1 MRSFALSDSAPA
13 AAIAES
19 SGRVAPF
26 SSRDKLII
34 FDADGT
40 IIDAYQA
47 IETTFGRHGL
57 QLGDLDRFQKRH
69 KLFKYLGG
77 MKEFPRNLA
86 RHLGGASHKE
96 LIGSLTDVYREQAVL
111 YPGIASL
118 IKHILSSSDIRIGLV
133 TRNVTN
139 EPLLTLGKL
148 FARHDLDLKAFDYV
162 ACIPLKTPKTEYF
175 AAARQQLGINPARS
189 FSCGDEHNDYLSAI
203 GAGFSPFM
211 VSYGFEDFQR
221 LTLKYRVPAAIIS
234 RTPQELAARVCHGLD
249 LAFE

>member
-1 MRSFALSDSAPA
+1 MRSFAPTDSALAFPL
-13 AAIAES
+13 AES
-19 SGRVAPF
+19 TGSTPHF
-26 SSRDKLII
+26 TSRDKLII

-40 IIDAYQA
+40 IIDAYNA
-47 IETTFGRHGL
+47 IETAFGQHGL
-57 QLGDLDRFQKRH
+57 QLGDLGRFQKRH

-77 MKEFPRNLA
+77 IKEFPRNLA

-96 LIGSLTDVYREQAVL
+96 LIGSLTEVYREKAVL

-118 IKHILSSSDIRIGLV
+118 IKQIMASKDIRIGLV

-139 EPLLTLGKL
+139 EPLITLGKL
-148 FARHDLDLKAFDYV
+148 FARHDLDLGAFDYV

-175 AAARQQLGINPARS
+175 ATARQQLGINPARS
-189 FSCGDEHNDYLSAI
+189 YSCGDEHNDYLSAI
-203 GAGFSPFM
+203 GSGFSPFM

-234 RTPQELAARVCHGLD
+234 RTPHELADRVRHGLD
-249 LAFE
+249 LAQE